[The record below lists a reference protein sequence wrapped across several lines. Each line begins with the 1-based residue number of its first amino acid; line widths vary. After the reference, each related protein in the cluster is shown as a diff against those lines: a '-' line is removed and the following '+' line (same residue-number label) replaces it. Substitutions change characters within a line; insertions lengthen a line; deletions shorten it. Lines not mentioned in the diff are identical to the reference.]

1 MLRVKRYKP
10 YFVLVGNKVDQY
22 YEREVSMQEGKALAK
37 QFGCEYIEASAKT
50 GISVQ
55 KVFFDL
61 VRILRGARPMI
72 CANAPPIQA
81 VRSDKK
87 GCIVM

>member
-1 MLRVKRYKP
+1 M
-10 YFVLVGNKVDQY
+10 LVGNKVDKY
-22 YEREVSMQEGKALAK
+22 YEREVSVQEGKALAK

-61 VRILRGARPMI
+61 VRILRGARPML
-72 CANAPPIQA
+72 CANVPPIQA
-81 VRSDKK
+81 VGRSDKK